1 MAFSSPEQDC
11 RLGCLRQTV
20 PLADASV
27 PTLAGER
34 LVPQSKLGNA
44 ADINFVLTSL
54 EQGANQRSQGNL
66 RSGRNFAMRNHAVK
80 IAVGPLVV
88 AAIIA
93 LFSTRA
99 DAQEKIWKHGLIN
112 AKADAG
118 IFLMV
123 STRDFAKKE
132 GLKLE
137 VSQFKDDQLA
147 LKALIA
153 GELDSFEGGPQGVFA
168 ADAKGGDVKL
178 LGCHWVVVPHGIYA
192 SDKISKVQDLKG
204 KQIAVSAPNSMPD
217 MLARSALAKFGVSDT
232 EVKLAAVGGD
242 RDRYQALVGGV
253 VDAAVVSNEYQPIA
267 PKDVHLVIAGRDA
280 VPNFLRVCIISSAA
294 KLKARGD
301 DAVKFLAAEMNA
313 LKYALSHKAET
324 VALTKKVTHEKPDDP
339 RAAFVYDD
347 AVEHHAVDPTLPL
360 PKQKFE
366 WIEDQLVKAHKL
378 NKALPVEQVT
388 APEYREKALKLAG
401 HS

>member
-1 MAFSSPEQDC
+1 MRRIGYC
-11 RLGCLRQTV
+11 V
-20 PLADASV
+20 V
-27 PTLAGER
+27 
-34 LVPQSKLGNA
+34 
-44 ADINFVLTSL
+44 
-54 EQGANQRSQGNL
+54 GA
-66 RSGRNFAMRNHAVK
+66 
-80 IAVGPLVV
+80 VV
-88 AAIIA
+88 AAA
-93 LFSTRA
+93 LAGTAS
-99 DAQEKIWKHGLIN
+99 AQEKVWKHGIIN
-112 AKADAG
+112 PKSDAG
-118 IFLMV
+118 IFMMV
-123 STRDFAKKE
+123 STGDFAKQQGIKIE
-132 GLKLE
+132 L
-137 VSQFKDDQLA
+137 VHFKDDQLG

-153 GELDSFEGGPQGVFA
+153 GEVDSFEGGPQGVFS
-168 ADAKGGDVKL
+168 ADSKGGDARI
-178 LGCHWVVVPHGIYA
+178 LGCHWTVVPHGIYA
-192 SDKISKVQDLKG
+192 KDNIKSVKDLRG

-217 MLARSALAKFGVSDT
+217 MLARAALEKFGVNPKD
-232 EVKLAAVGGD
+232 VKLAAVGGD

-253 VDAAVVSNEYQPIA
+253 VDAAVVSNEYQPVA
-267 PKDVHLVIAGRDA
+267 PKDVHLLVAGRDA

-324 VALTKKVTHEKPDDP
+324 VALTKKVTHQKSDDP

-378 NKALPVEQVT
+378 SKPLPVEQVT
-388 APEYREKALKLAG
+388 APEYREKALKLVG